1 MAKHRFSLSPKAVL
15 RRVVARPAGRMA
27 ALLACLVLL
36 SGCAEGDG
44 PQRNGDA
51 MPQAV
56 VPATPVPAG
65 TGQERPRTVLV
76 LGDSLAAAYNLAPE
90 QGWVALLDAR
100 LAAEGLPYRMVNA
113 SVSGETTAGGA
124 TRIDDALVQ
133 HRPALVVLGLG
144 ANDGLRGLPLSDTRR
159 HLVRMVDAAHR
170 ANARVLIIGM
180 RLPPNYGPEY
190 TADFFALFGEVA
202 DEHDTAHLP
211 FLLEPIALDDGA
223 FQPDRLHPTAE
234 AQPRIAEHVWPAL
247 RPLLSER

>member
-1 MAKHRFSLSPKAVL
+1 MAKHQSPLSPSVAL
-15 RRVVARPAGRMA
+15 RRVVARAAKWTA

-36 SGCAEGDG
+36 TGCVEGG
-44 PQRNGDA
+44 GTQRNDNA
-51 MPQAV
+51 MPQV
-56 VPATPVPAG
+56 VAPVPPTSPG
-65 TGQERPRTVLV
+65 TGRERPRAVLV
-76 LGDSLAAAYNLAPE
+76 LGDSLSAAHNLAPE

-124 TRIDDALVQ
+124 ARIDDALAQ

-159 HLVRMVDAAHR
+159 HLEHMVEAARR
-170 ANARVLIIGM
+170 ADARVLLIGM

-190 TADFFALFGEVA
+190 TAGFFALFGEVA
-202 DEHDTAHLP
+202 EEHGAAHLP
-211 FLLEPIALDDGA
+211 FLLEPIALDDSA

-234 AQPRIAEHVWPAL
+234 AQPRIAEHVWTAL
-247 RPLLSER
+247 RPLLLGP